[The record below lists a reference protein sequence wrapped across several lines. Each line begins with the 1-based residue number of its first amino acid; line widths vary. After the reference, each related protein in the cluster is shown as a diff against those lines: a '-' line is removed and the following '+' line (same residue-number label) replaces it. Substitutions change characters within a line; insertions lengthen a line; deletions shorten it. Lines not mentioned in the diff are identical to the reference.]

1 VAKQT
6 GKPDS
11 LQPVSF
17 TRAAANRIA
26 KTVSRVEGE
35 ARKTEP
41 LRFGPRQRPRP
52 GGGDNDIFRTA
63 CFTGSWSVD
72 STATIEF
79 TNSTFTPQT
88 ATANNLFCSIESGDV
103 GVAKDVDNTWYLIAW
118 EMETATAVFVT
129 ATATTAVLQSVTVAA
144 TLNTSNCS
152 IVLETTN
159 NTSALKIISS
169 TVTATYL
176 RLP

>member
-1 VAKQT
+1 MAKQT

-52 GGGDNDIFRTA
+52 GGGDSDIFRTA
-63 CFTGSWSVD
+63 RFTGSWSVD
-72 STATIEF
+72 STATVEF

-88 ATANNLFCSIESGDV
+88 ATANNLFCSIETGDV

-129 ATATTAVLQSVTVAA
+129 ATATTSVLQSVTVAA

-152 IVLETTN
+152 IVLATTN
-159 NTSALKIISS
+159 NTSELKIISS